1 MSGPDGCYE
10 GAPRKALGDVA
21 QRAVYTGYKKC
32 HGLKVETV
40 LLFNVISTV
49 YGPTSAPIHDVG
61 GVLQMS
67 GLDAFLAEIQQ
78 GKPEVYCAFGDST
91 YNAGYLQCI

>member
-1 MSGPDGCYE
+1 M
-10 GAPRKALGDVA
+10 A

-32 HGLKVETV
+32 YGLKVETV
-40 LLFNVISTV
+40 LLPNGISTV
-49 YGPTSAPIHDVG
+49 FGPTSARIHDVG

-67 GLDAFLAEIQQ
+67 GLDAFLVEIQQ
-78 GKPEVYCAFGDST
+78 GKPEVYSAFGEST